1 MNRIP
6 IVVLIAALAS
16 TSCGYTLAGRGSFLP
31 ETIKTIGVPDF
42 DNRTP
47 YFEVGQVLTQRVRS
61 EFIGRGKYK
70 VLPQDSN
77 VDAILK
83 AQINN
88 ITLTPAGFNETQQA
102 TRYLI
107 TVSLGIQFIQ
117 ASDNK
122 VLWQNPSQ
130 VFREE
135 YQLTSGGGV
144 LDAAAFFGQASNA
157 VDRMATDFARS
168 VVTAILE
175 AF

>member
-42 DNRTP
+42 DNLTP

-144 LDAAAFFGQASNA
+144 LDPAAFFGQASNA